1 MIEMTAKHEQLKA
14 LVYKGARDKKLAITD
29 TVLDRISFE
38 LSVIEKQGFTDYFI
52 LYSRIIEVCNELNL
66 LRSFGRGSAANSIV
80 NYCLDITK
88 INSIDENLIFER
100 FISPQQ
106 KQLPDI
112 DIDIPKGHQKNV
124 IKKLKQKHPE
134 YNAYFIAFS
143 PQRET
148 DYEVIVYNN
157 IDYKKHPCGI
167 IITPEKLT
175 NSTFLYEEQ
184 EFYLAL
190 DGVNDPLYDTK
201 IDILELEYLN
211 RLQLIV
217 NEIGEEYHPYRLP
230 LNDQQVFDFFAS
242 GNLENIFQFNVSS
255 LKRILSQFKPNSIHD
270 LSIINAMFR
279 PGLLDYIPV
288 IIRNKFNVEERFCP
302 SDIRVS
308 EILKETYGYLIY
320 QETFLHLSKEISGL
334 SFAEADVWRRKIMRD
349 KSNTEVIAFSSVFAN
364 GCREHSSLDEVEIEA
379 LTNLITGMSRLTFQ
393 KAHSLSYSI
402 VGYWGAFYKVHF
414 RTHFDKAFS
423 NDIIFQTFELY

>member
-1 MIEMTAKHEQLKA
+1 MTTKHEQLKE
-14 LVYKGARDKKLAITD
+14 LVYKGANDKKLAITD
-29 TVLDRISFE
+29 VVLDKISFE
-38 LSVIEKQGFTDYFI
+38 LSAIEKQGFTDYFI

-66 LRSFGRGSAANSIV
+66 LRTFGRGSAANSII

-88 INSIDENLIFER
+88 INPIDENLIFER
-100 FISPQQ
+100 FISPNQ

-112 DIDIPKGHQKNV
+112 DIDIPKGNQKNV
-124 IKKLKQKHPE
+124 IKKLKQKYPE
-134 YNAYFIAFS
+134 YNAYFIAFL

-148 DYEVIVYNN
+148 DYEVVAYNN

-175 NSTFLYEEQ
+175 NSVILYEEQ
-184 EFYLAL
+184 EFYLVL
-190 DGVNDPLYDTK
+190 DDENDPLYDTK

-217 NEIGEEYHPYRLP
+217 NEIGDEYHPYRLP
-230 LNDQQVFDFFAS
+230 LNDQQVFDFFTL

-255 LKRILSQFKPNSIHD
+255 LKWILSQFKPNSIHD

-279 PGLLDYIPV
+279 PGLVEYIP
-288 IIRNKFNVEERFCP
+288 IMIKNKFNVGECFCP

-320 QETFLHLSKEISGL
+320 QETFLKLSKEISGI
-334 SFAEADVWRRKIMRD
+334 SFAEADVWRRKIMQD
-349 KSNTEVIAFSSVFAN
+349 KSNTEVIAFRSVFAS
-364 GCREHSSLDEVEIEA
+364 GCREHSSLNEVEIEA
-379 LTNLITGMSRLTFQ
+379 LTNLITGKPRLTFQ
-393 KAHSLSYSI
+393 KAHSLCYSI
-402 VGYWGAFYKVHF
+402 VAYWGAFYKVHF
-414 RTHFDKAFS
+414 RTHFDKAFN
-423 NDIIFQTFELY
+423 NDITF

>member
-1 MIEMTAKHEQLKA
+1 MTTKHEQLKA
-14 LVYKGARDKKLAITD
+14 LVYKGARDKNLFITD
-29 TVLDRISFE
+29 TVLDRISYE
-38 LSVIEKQGFTDYFI
+38 LTVIEKQGFTNFFI
-52 LYSRIIEVCNELNL
+52 LYSRIIEICNELNL

-124 IKKLKQKHPE
+124 IEKLKQKHPE
-134 YNAYFIAFS
+134 YYAYSIAFS
-143 PQRET
+143 PQTET

-157 IDYKKHPCGI
+157 TDYKKHPCGI

-175 NSTFLYEEQ
+175 NSTFLYEKQ
-184 EFYLAL
+184 EFYLVL
-190 DGVNDPLYDTK
+190 DIANDQFYKNK

-217 NEIGEEYHPYRLP
+217 NEIGEEYHPHRLP
-230 LNDQQVFDFFAS
+230 LNDQQVFNFFAS

-255 LKRILSQFKPNSIHD
+255 LKRILSQFKPNTIHD

-279 PGLLDYIPV
+279 PGLLDYIPI
-288 IIRNKFNVEERFCP
+288 IIRNKFNVEERFCS
-302 SDIRVS
+302 SDNRVS
-308 EILKETYGYLIY
+308 DILKETYGFLIY
-320 QETFLHLSKEISGL
+320 QETFLHLSKEISGI
-334 SFAEADVWRRKIMRD
+334 SFAEADLWRRKMIRD
-349 KSNTEVIAFSSVFAN
+349 KSNTEVFSFSSVFAN
-364 GCREHSSLDEVEIEA
+364 GCREHSSLNEVEIEA
-379 LTNLITGMSRLTFQ
+379 LTKLITGMSRLTFQ

-402 VGYWGAFYKVHF
+402 IGYWGAYYKVHF
-414 RTHFDKAFS
+414 RNHFDKAFS
-423 NDIIFQTFELY
+423 NDINFQTFELY

>member
-1 MIEMTAKHEQLKA
+1 MTAKHEQLKA
-14 LVYKGARDKKLAITD
+14 LVYKGAKDKKLAITD
-29 TVLDRISFE
+29 TVMDRISFE
-38 LSVIEKQGFTDYFI
+38 LSIIEKQEFTDYFI

-106 KQLPDI
+106 KQFPDV

-124 IKKLKQKHPE
+124 IKKLKQKYPE
-134 YNAYFIAFS
+134 YNTYFIAFS
-143 PQRET
+143 PQSEK
-148 DYEVIVYNN
+148 DYKDIIYNN
-157 IDYKKHPCGI
+157 TTYKKHPCGI
-167 IITPEKLT
+167 IITPKKL
-175 NSTFLYEEQ
+175 NDYTFLYEGQ

-190 DGVNDPLYDTK
+190 NGKNDPFYDNK
-201 IDILELEYLN
+201 FDILELEYLN

-230 LNDQQVFDFFAS
+230 LNDQQVFDFFTS
-242 GNLENIFQFNVSS
+242 GNLENIFQFNASS

-279 PGLLDYIPV
+279 PGLLDYIPI
-288 IIRNKFNVEERFCP
+288 IIRNKFNVEESFCS

-308 EILKETYGYLIY
+308 DILKETYGYLIY
-320 QETFLHLSKEISGL
+320 QETFLHLSKEISGI

-349 KSNTEVIAFSSVFAN
+349 KSNNEVISFSSVFAN
-364 GCREHSSLDEVEIEA
+364 GCREHSSLNEVEIEA
-379 LTNLITGMSRLTFQ
+379 LTKLITGMSRLTFQ

-402 VGYWGAFYKVHF
+402 VGYWGAFYKTHF
-414 RTHFDKAFS
+414 RTHFDKVFNNEINFES
-423 NDIIFQTFELY
+423 FELS

>member
-1 MIEMTAKHEQLKA
+1 MTKKHEQLKA
-14 LVYKGARDKKLAITD
+14 LVYKGARDKNLVITD
-29 TVLDRISFE
+29 TVLDRISYE
-38 LSVIEKQGFTDYFI
+38 LTIIEKQGFTDYFI
-52 LYSRIIEVCNELNL
+52 LYSRIIEICNELNL

-100 FISPQQ
+100 FISPLQ

-112 DIDIPKGHQKNV
+112 DIDIPKGHQINV
-124 IKKLKQKHPE
+124 IEKLKQKYSE
-134 YNAYFIAFS
+134 YNTYFIAFS
-143 PQRET
+143 HQRET

-157 IDYKKHPCGI
+157 IGYKKHPCGI

-190 DGVNDPLYDTK
+190 DIANDQFYKNK
-201 IDILELEYLN
+201 IDVLELEYLN

-270 LSIINAMFR
+270 LTIINAMFR
-279 PGLLDYIPV
+279 PGLLDYIPI
-288 IIRNKFNVEERFCP
+288 IIRNKFNVEDRFCS

-308 EILKETYGYLIY
+308 EILKETYGFLIY
-320 QETFLHLSKEISGL
+320 QETFLNLSKEIAGI
-334 SFAEADVWRRKIMRD
+334 SFTEADLWMRKIMRD
-349 KSNTEVIAFSSVFAN
+349 KSKAEGIAFNSVFAN
-364 GCREHSSLDEVEIEA
+364 GCREHSSLVEVEIES
-379 LTNLITGMSRLTFQ
+379 LTNLITEMLHLTFQ

-402 VGYWGAFYKVHF
+402 IGYWGAYYKVHF

-423 NDIIFQTFELY
+423 NDVAFQTFELY